1 MTVKIYIVVFFGR
14 RPPRFGKNAER
25 TRRVYLCIYHLGQL
39 YEEATLY
46 MVHVLLLQFRPDRI

>member
-1 MTVKIYIVVFFGR
+1 MTVKIYSVVFLVG
-14 RPPRFGKNAER
+14 GQQDLER

-46 MVHVLLLQFRPDRI
+46 MVHISMLHFRPDRM